1 MSSGDDRGAPL
12 YDALWSLSGMT
23 TRHQLRE
30 DPAMADYTPQQGWR
44 YDEPHPHAEA
54 YGLGAGHVYGSDDQ
68 PGGPPAPLLGQ
79 AGPHISAGYSGELS
93 TFPSHA
99 GTTFHDEDSTPTAVV
114 ACPTCGTGVHPD
126 RLR

>member
-1 MSSGDDRGAPL
+1 MSSDDDQGRGAPL

-30 DPAMADYTPQQGWR
+30 EPAMADYGHAHAQ

-68 PGGPPAPLLGQ
+68 PGGPPAPPLGQ
-79 AGPHISAGYSGELS
+79 AGPHISGEYSTGNSGQRIDARDLQPL
-93 TFPSHA
+93 T
-99 GTTFHDEDSTPTAVV
+99 DPTALTP
-114 ACPTCGTGVHPD
+114 CPTCGTGVHPD
-126 RLR
+126 RIR